1 MTVNRR
7 TYDLI
12 ERCSLSETG
21 GMARVIEFYIPTNF
35 HNKPR
40 WVPPELYG
48 KIIPFP
54 VPIRKSA

>member
-7 TYDLI
+7 TCDLI
-12 ERCSLSETG
+12 EGSSGSENG

-35 HNKPR
+35 HNEPGR
-40 WVPPELYG
+40 VPAELRG